1 MYKKNV
7 RKRKLFYKKLSRK
20 NSWNKDECESKYIFY
35 EFIKFIFLLLL
46 IYFTSFCNNYS
57 KKSLN
62 YYYTKRVRFL
72 RLSRRPYN
80 ESNIITI
87 QDKLNWLAIH
97 DVKKLKGKCA
107 DKILI
112 HVYSK
117 RILKKDICNK
127 ILKVYDDPEQINID
141 ELPDQF
147 VLKTNHGSGFN
158 IIVQNKSKLNVER
171 AKMRIASWLKF
182 DFGADGAQFHYSFIK
197 RKAFAEEYIGKNLS
211 NYK

>member
-1 MYKKNV
+1 M
-7 RKRKLFYKKLSRK
+7 
-20 NSWNKDECESKYIFY
+20 
-35 EFIKFIFLLLL
+35 
-46 IYFTSFCNNYS
+46 
-57 KKSLN
+57 
-62 YYYTKRVRFL
+62 
-72 RLSRRPYN
+72 
-80 ESNIITI
+80 
-87 QDKLNWLAIH
+87 AIH

-127 ILKVYDDPEQINID
+127 ILKAYDDPEQINID

-147 VLKTNHGSGFN
+147 VLKTFHGSGFN

-171 AKMRIASWLKF
+171 AKMRLASWLKF

-197 RKAFAEEYIGKNLS
+197 RKAFAEEYIRKNLS
-211 NYK
+211 NYKFLCFHGIPRFLYLSKKYGVKNYLTYFDMEWKSFRFSLYRNTSSYRYLSKTKKF